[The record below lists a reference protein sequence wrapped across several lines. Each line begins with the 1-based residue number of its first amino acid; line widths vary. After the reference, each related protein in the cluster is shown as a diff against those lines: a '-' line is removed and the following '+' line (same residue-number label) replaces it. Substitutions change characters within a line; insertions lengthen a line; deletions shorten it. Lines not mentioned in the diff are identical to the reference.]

1 MTIEES
7 VEGIVRRV
15 LSSARDGVVPIVAV
29 GDPVLRVPAS
39 AYTGQLEA
47 RTLGRVID
55 VMRETMRDAPGVGLA
70 APQIGVPLR
79 IAVIEDEYDVA
90 PEVAAVRERTPVP
103 FRVVVNPTY
112 AEIGPARRSFYEGCL
127 SVPGY
132 QAVVSRAAD
141 VRLECTD
148 HDGREVVETLHGWP
162 ARIVAHETDH
172 LDGVVYLDKAV
183 TRSIAATDVYVDRWA
198 DASPHRA
205 ADALGFALD
214 E

>member
-1 MTIEES
+1 VTIAES
-7 VEGIVRRV
+7 AEGIARRV

-29 GDPVLRVPAS
+29 GEPVLRVPAA
-39 AYTGQLEA
+39 AYAGQLEA
-47 RTLGRVID
+47 HTLGRLID
-55 VMRETMRDAPGVGLA
+55 VMRATMRDAPGVGLA

-112 AEIGPARRSFYEGCL
+112 TELGPARRSFYEGCL

-141 VRLECTD
+141 VRLECVD
-148 HDGREVVETLHGWP
+148 LDGNTVDETLHGWP

-172 LDGVVYLDKAV
+172 LDGVVYIDRAV
-183 TRSIAATDVYVDRWA
+183 SRSIAATDIYADLWA
-198 DASPHRA
+198 DPSPGRA
-205 ADALGFALD
+205 AEALGFALD
-214 E
+214 G